1 MQTWYGEYK
10 IPSKIHVV
18 KKNPAGS
25 QYEDD
30 FQKTLAEKGQ
40 ASEDDDYWLDDGY
53 LILGFKIDTYVHGTN
68 EHLTYYGGANGT
80 GLDMWERERKND
92 PDTTKVRDVYELN
105 DVEIRDGDV
114 AIITLDTKL
123 SDQYTT
129 GILYLN

>member
-1 MQTWYGEYK
+1 MK
-10 IPSKIHVV
+10 FSRLKNNIIPCSFCFPYQMRHYFQQDIPT
-18 KKNPAGS
+18 NDIS
-25 QYEDD
+25 Q
-30 FQKTLAEKGQ
+30 KR
-40 ASEDDDYWLDDGY
+40 
-53 LILGFKIDTYVHGTN
+53 N
-68 EHLTYYGGANGT
+68 
-80 GLDMWERERKND
+80 DMWERERKND

>member
-1 MQTWYGEYK
+1 MRHYFQQD
-10 IPSKIHVV
+10 IPTNDI
-18 KKNPAGS
+18 S
-25 QYEDD
+25 Q
-30 FQKTLAEKGQ
+30 KR
-40 ASEDDDYWLDDGY
+40 
-53 LILGFKIDTYVHGTN
+53 N
-68 EHLTYYGGANGT
+68 
-80 GLDMWERERKND
+80 DMWERERKND